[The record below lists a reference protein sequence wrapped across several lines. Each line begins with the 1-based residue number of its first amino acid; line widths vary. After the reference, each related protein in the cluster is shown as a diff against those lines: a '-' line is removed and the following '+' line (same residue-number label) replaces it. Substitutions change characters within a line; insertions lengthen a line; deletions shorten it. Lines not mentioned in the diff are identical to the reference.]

1 MRRSLLFKINQYLNL
16 SYFISKRINRAQ
28 SGSFSAI
35 IYKIAIAS
43 VGIGLG
49 VMIISFLILGGFKKT
64 IIEKNF
70 SFSGHLNITKF
81 TLGGGSYEEQPI
93 SKESAFFKNYR
104 QYEFIDH
111 LQVFSYKFGLLKTE
125 EGVSGALLKGVGTDF
140 DTTRFNKNLVEG
152 SFIKR
157 NDSSYSTQVVISRM
171 MSRKLR
177 LQVGDEVVMYF
188 IQKPPRPRKLLV
200 SGIYDSGPEEFD
212 DSFIIG
218 DIAMIQRLNGWEQDQ
233 VGGFE
238 LFIKDFEQLAMAKE
252 TIDRDLDFDLY
263 AHQITD
269 QYVLIFDW
277 LTLINRQVY
286 LFIGLILFVACFN
299 MASILLI
306 LIMERTQMIGVL
318 KALGADNLQIRK
330 LFIYNGV
337 LIVLKGLLIG
347 NILGIGLAF
356 LQYQFKLIPLDFENY
371 FMHYV
376 PIEWNWGV
384 IAALNVLTLV
394 VVSAVLIIPS
404 VIISRIQPIK
414 SIRFD

>member
-1 MRRSLLFKINQYLNL
+1 MFKINQYLNL
-16 SYFISKRINRAQ
+16 SYFISKRINKAE

-35 IYKIAIAS
+35 IHKVAVAS
-43 VGIGLG
+43 IGIGLG
-49 VMIISFLILGGFKKT
+49 IMIISFLILGGFEKN
-64 IIEKNF
+64 IIEKNI

-81 TLGGGSYEEQPI
+81 SLGGSYEELPI
-93 SKESAFFKNYR
+93 SKESEFFKNHRKYD
-104 QYEFIDH
+104 FVDH
-111 LQVFSYKFGLLKTE
+111 LQVVSYKFGLLKTE
-125 EGVSGALLKGVGTDF
+125 EGVSGALLKGVGADF
-140 DTTRFNKNLVEG
+140 DTSRFNKILVDG

-157 NDSSYSTQVVISRM
+157 NDSTYSTQVVISRKL
-171 MSRKLR
+171 SRKLR
-177 LQVGDEVVMYF
+177 LNVGDNVVMYF

-200 SGIYDSGPEEFD
+200 SGIYDSGLEEFD
-212 DSFIIG
+212 DLFIIG
-218 DIAMIQRLNGWEQDQ
+218 DIEMIQRLNGWDKQQ

-238 LFIKDFEQLAMAKE
+238 VFVKDFEKLDLAKE
-252 TIDRDLDFDLY
+252 TIDQDLDFDLY

-269 QYVLIFDW
+269 QFVQIFDW
-277 LTLINRQVY
+277 LTLLNRQVY

-306 LIMERTQMIGVL
+306 LIMERTQMIGIL
-318 KALGADNLQIRK
+318 KALGANNLQIRK

-337 LIVLKGLLIG
+337 LIVLKGLVIG
-347 NILGIGLAF
+347 NVIGIGLAY
-356 LQYQFKLIPLDFENY
+356 LQYQFKLIPLEFETY

-376 PIEWNWGV
+376 PIEWNWLV
-384 IAALNVLTLV
+384 IVGLNILTLA

>member
-1 MRRSLLFKINQYLNL
+1 MERSLPFKINQYLNL
-16 SYFISKRINRAQ
+16 SYFISKRINKAQ

-35 IYKIAIAS
+35 IHKIAIAS
-43 VGIGLG
+43 IGIGLG
-49 VMIISFLILGGFKKT
+49 IMIISFLILGGFKRN

-81 TLGGGSYEEQPI
+81 TLGGAYEEQPV
-93 SKESAFFKNYR
+93 STESSFFQNYKD
-104 QYEFIDH
+104 YDFIDH

-125 EGVSGALLKGVGTDF
+125 EGVSGALLKGVGADF
-140 DTTRFNKNLVEG
+140 DTTRFNKILVEG
-152 SFIKR
+152 SFIKG
-157 NDSSYSTQVVISRM
+157 NDASYSTQIVISRKL
-171 MSRKLR
+171 SRKLR
-177 LQVGDEVVMYF
+177 LNVGDDVVMYF

-200 SGIYDSGPEEFD
+200 SGIYDSGLEEFD
-212 DSFIIG
+212 DIIIG
-218 DIAMIQRLNGWEQDQ
+218 DIGMIQRLNGWGKEQ

-238 LFIKDFEQLAMAKE
+238 LFIKDFDRLNYVKE
-252 TIDRDLDFDLY
+252 TIDQDLDFDLY
-263 AHQITD
+263 AQLITD
-269 QYVLIFDW
+269 QYAQIFDW

-306 LIMERTQMIGVL
+306 LIMERTQMIGIL

-330 LFIYNGV
+330 LFIHNGV
-337 LIVLKGLLIG
+337 LIVLRGMLIG

-356 LQYQFKLIPLDFENY
+356 LQYQFKIIPLDFENY

-376 PIEWNWGV
+376 PIEWNWWV
-384 IAALNVLTLV
+384 IGALNLLTLV

-404 VIISRIQPIK
+404 MIISRIQPIK

>member
-1 MRRSLLFKINQYLNL
+1 MNL
-16 SYFISKRINRAQ
+16 SYFISKRINKAQ
-28 SGSFSAI
+28 SGSFSSI
-35 IYKIAIAS
+35 IHKIAIAS
-43 VGIGLG
+43 IGIGLG
-49 VMIISFLILGGFKKT
+49 IMIISFLILGGFKRN

-81 TLGGGSYEEQPI
+81 SLGGGYEEQPVSI
-93 SKESAFFKNYR
+93 ESDFFQNHKK
-104 QYEFIDH
+104 YEFIDH

-125 EGVSGALLKGVGTDF
+125 EGVSGALLKGVGPDF
-140 DTTRFNKNLVEG
+140 DTTRFNKILVDG

-157 NDSSYSTQVVISRM
+157 NDSTYSTQVVISRRLA
-171 MSRKLR
+171 RKLR
-177 LQVGDEVVMYF
+177 LKVGDDVVMYF

-200 SGIYDSGPEEFD
+200 SGIYNSGLEEFD
-212 DSFIIG
+212 DLFIIG
-218 DIAMIQRLNGWEQDQ
+218 DIAMIQRLNGWAKEQ

-238 LFIKDFEQLAMAKE
+238 LFIKDFDQLSYAKE

-269 QYVLIFDW
+269 QYVQIFDW

-306 LIMERTQMIGVL
+306 LIMERTQMIGIL
-318 KALGADNLQIRK
+318 KALGANNLQIRK

-337 LIVLKGLLIG
+337 LIVLKGMLIG
-347 NILGIGLAF
+347 NIFGLGLAF

-376 PIEWNWGV
+376 PIEWNWWV
-384 IAALNVLTLV
+384 IMALNILTLI